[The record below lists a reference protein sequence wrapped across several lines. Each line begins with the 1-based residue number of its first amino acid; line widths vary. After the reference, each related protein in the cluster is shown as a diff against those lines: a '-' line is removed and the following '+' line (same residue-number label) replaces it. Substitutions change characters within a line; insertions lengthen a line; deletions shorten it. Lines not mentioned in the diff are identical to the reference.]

1 MNMRKATRLVVI
13 PMKDPRL
20 GKTRLGKTR
29 LGTTRLGKINLA
41 GPKAAGVPGETSA
54 GLENTARAALS
65 IGLFDNLVTQL
76 LRLRPLCRHGF
87 DLATVTASATIATRA
102 RQAGIGVIDEGR
114 TLGLNQAL
122 QLAAEWAGQSGYQS
136 LAVLPGDLARP
147 LVPDLQA
154 LLDRPADPGEAVLCP
169 AKDGGTNALL
179 LPLPLKIGFSYGE
192 NSSHSH
198 REALLR
204 AGLRVWMPALTSLKY
219 DVDRPEDLTSMATV
233 QPLDPGRTA
242 QPKALIGGAT

>member
-1 MNMRKATRLVVI
+1 M
-13 PMKDPRL
+13 
-20 GKTRLGKTR
+20 
-29 LGTTRLGKINLA
+29 
-41 GPKAAGVPGETSA
+41 
-54 GLENTARAALS
+54 
-65 IGLFDNLVTQL
+65 
-76 LRLRPLCRHGF
+76 
-87 DLATVTASATIATRA
+87 TASATIASRA

-147 LVPDLQA
+147 HSPELQT

-179 LPLPLKIGFSYGE
+179 LPLPLKINFSYGE
-192 NSSHSH
+192 NSSLTH
-198 REALLR
+198 RKALLR
-204 AGLRVWMPALTSLKY
+204 AGLRVWMPALISLKY
-219 DVDRPEDLTSMATV
+219 DIDRPEDLDAMATV

-242 QPKALIGGAT
+242 RPKAQIGSAT